1 MVGGGGKVAVLYNSN
16 RSLES
21 KINKCVCN
29 LQLHQNHQIPSNKFN
44 ERCIIP
50 LVKTMKCC
58 FGKLKETYIMFMD
71 GMVPQT
77 HKFSIISVNLSRSF
91 LEKLT
96 SRFWN

>member
-1 MVGGGGKVAVLYNSN
+1 MAVLYNSN
-16 RSLES
+16 KSLEN
-21 KINKCVCN
+21 KINKCVCVCVCN
-29 LQLHQNHQIPSNKFN
+29 LQLLQNHQIPSDKFN

-50 LVKTMKCC
+50 LVKTMECC
-58 FGKLKETYIMFMD
+58 FGKLKETYIIFMD